1 MFARFEPQLIS
12 VRNNPGAF
20 AAGFKGLCS
29 VFTTAAF
36 SFAGTE
42 LVGLAAAESENPRKT
57 LPKAVKQVFW
67 RITLVRT
74 FTVPLELRLTWL

>member
-1 MFARFEPQLIS
+1 MVSRDYVSTSQVLVWGTLLTFS
-12 VRNNPGAF
+12 G
-20 AAGFKGLCS
+20 S

-67 RITLVRT
+67 RICLVRIQK
-74 FTVPLELRLTWL
+74 FISIH